1 MSWKELVADPQLQDL
16 PYKIET
22 NEWEQIVMTPAR
34 NIHGAYQFAIGS
46 LLNTLL
52 LQKGFIVVESAIKTT
67 QGTKVADVAW
77 YASER
82 WLRVRNEYESSI
94 AANICVEVVSPAN
107 STGEM
112 VGKRAL
118 YFAAGAEEVW
128 VCDAKGRLR
137 FYDTTGELT
146 KSNLVP
152 KFPKKI
158 TV

>member
-1 MSWKELVADPQLQDL
+1 MKWQELVADPRLQDL

-34 NIHGAYQFAIGS
+34 NIQGALQSEIAG
-46 LLNTLL
+46 LLRD
-52 LQKGFIVVESAIKTT
+52 QRRGQVVTESAIKTT

-77 YASER
+77 YAPER

-94 AANICVEVVSPAN
+94 AANICVEIVSPAN
-107 STGEM
+107 SNGEM
-112 VGKRAL
+112 EGKRAL

-137 FYDTTGELT
+137 FYDPTGELS